1 MRRFAILTM
10 LFAWLLYGAMPALGA
25 CPMCNWTVAVQTQSE
40 MSMPLD
46 MAGMSG
52 HDAMAASHVRAESTP
67 CDGAMGH
74 ASFCPACLVIPQ
86 VVAVHGDK
94 PLAVSYP
101 APGLVNPLSDNSP
114 APASPPP
121 RYV

>member
-25 CPMCNWTVAVQTQSE
+25 CPMCNWTVAVQAQSE
-40 MSMPLD
+40 MSMSLD

-94 PLAVSYP
+94 PLAISYP